1 MENDVT
7 NKSGDGPL
15 SVSLHDESLRIE
27 EDCTHS
33 AKSHFNAA
41 DTWRRRHYWLGIPGT
56 IFAAL
61 AGAALIKDYAIAA
74 QLLSVA
80 AAILTGLLTFL
91 KPSDRAS
98 QHKQVADQYLSLRN
112 DTRVFRNVR
121 ATSLDADEASNRL
134 EALSKRRND
143 LNQSSPEIP
152 RRAFEAA
159 RKGID
164 EGEATYAVDK

>member
-1 MENDVT
+1 MTDN
-7 NKSGDGPL
+7 SGESPL
-15 SVSLHDESLRIE
+15 SVALRNESLRIE

-41 DTWRRRHYWLGIPGT
+41 DTWRHRHYWLGIPGT

-61 AGAALIKDYAIAA
+61 AGAAVIKDLASAA
-74 QLLSVA
+74 QLLSAA

-98 QHKQVADQYLSLRN
+98 QHKQIADQYLALRN
-112 DTRVFRNVR
+112 DARIFREVQTRR
-121 ATSLDADEASNRL
+121 LDADEASERL
-134 EALSKRRND
+134 EALSKRRSD

-159 RKGID
+159 RKGIAD
-164 EGEATYAVDK
+164 GEATYAVDSKG

>member
-7 NKSGDGPL
+7 DESSEGPL
-15 SVSLHDESLRIE
+15 SVSIHNESLRIE

-41 DTWRRRHYWLGIPGT
+41 DTWRRRHYWLVIPGT
-56 IFAAL
+56 ISAAL
-61 AGAALIKDYAIAA
+61 AGAAVIKDFAIAA
-74 QLLSVA
+74 QLLSAV

-98 QHKQVADQYLSLRN
+98 QHKQVADQYLTLRN
-112 DTRVFRNVR
+112 DARVFRNVR
-121 ATSLDADEASNRL
+121 APSLDADEASNRL

-152 RRAFEAA
+152 RRAFEAT
-159 RKGID
+159 RKGIAD
-164 EGEATYAVDK
+164 GEATYAIDK